1 MAFLVGITGG
11 ICAGK
16 STVLQQL
23 EGLRQHVLD
32 SDRIVHRLYNPGTPV
47 TEALH
52 ARYGSIVANRS
63 HGVNR
68 QLLADRVFNS
78 VTELQWLNHLIH
90 PFVKREIHHVQA
102 RLDGIL
108 FCAVPLLFEVK
119 WDSFMDCTASVWCDH
134 PTQMA
139 RIAHRGWNSGELHR
153 RQTVQLPMEEKLER
167 ADYGVINNSTI
178 EILQLQLNKLLKR
191 IARKFGISE

>member
-16 STVLQQL
+16 STVLQQF
-23 EGLRQHVLD
+23 ERRRQHVLD

-52 ARYGSIVANRS
+52 ARYGSNVASRT

-90 PFVKREIHHVQA
+90 PYVKREIHNAQR
-102 RLDGIL
+102 RLDDIL

-119 WDSFMDCTASVWCDH
+119 WDSFMDCTASVWCDQG
-134 PTQMA
+134 TQME
-139 RIAHRGWNSGELHR
+139 RIASRGWSRGELHR
-153 RQTVQLPMEEKLER
+153 RQTVQLSMAEKLER
-167 ADYGVINNSTI
+167 ADYGVINNSTM
-178 EILQLQLNKLLKR
+178 EILQLQLNQLLRR